1 MEKIKKWYKEI
12 AKLLYNI
19 KIDRIGE
26 CSAQCA
32 YYTILS
38 FIPFIILLITL
49 IQYTNR
55 AGIQCQH
62 TNDISNPRLHEK
74 CTSTNKT
81 IIFSKIV
88 VNFNWDNCQT
98 IIKIIKSLVFNTGNS
113 SHMIVLIAKFFIHKS
128 LF

>member
-19 KIDRIGE
+19 KVDRIGE

-49 IQYTNR
+49 IQYTN
-55 AGIQCQH
+55 IQPHKRYLKQF
-62 TNDISNPRLHEK
+62 LK
-74 CTSTNKT
+74 
-81 IIFSKIV
+81 
-88 VNFNWDNCQT
+88 
-98 IIKIIKSLVFNTGNS
+98 L
-113 SHMIVLIAKFFIHKS
+113 SHQV
-128 LF
+128 